1 MMTSWFFNPEIRK
14 EGYWGAC
21 VSIARWPPRSW
32 RGLRDITLAPP
43 IALMIR
49 ARAGEFRTAKAFEKE
64 YRHLVLDSLDPFT
77 VLERHRAHIL
87 LCFEQ
92 PGEPC
97 HRRIVARWAERECGV
112 TVNEL

>member
-1 MMTSWFFNPEIRK
+1 MMTSYFWHPDVQPGKRYAEF
-14 EGYWGAC
+14 A

-43 IALMIR
+43 VPLMIR

-87 LCFEQ
+87 LCYEAE
-92 PGEPC
+92 GPC
-97 HRRIVARWAERECGV
+97 HRRIVARWVERECGV